1 MLTFTVYEPPKPQ
14 ADRIDRAESL
24 AFVKDGFGFAALLF
38 APLWLLVHRLWWPL
52 LGYVLA
58 SVAFEAVKL
67 ALPTLGGWMSLAL
80 VALHLLIGLEASTLR
95 QWSLARRGWHMLGTV
110 SGRNA
115 AECERRFYEAW
126 LPTQPVIAQ
135 PSSSSSGSGS
145 GFGAPQRRIPVIGS
159 LLGARS

>member
-24 AFVKDGFGFAALLF
+24 AFGKDGFSFAALLF
-38 APLWLLVHRLWWPL
+38 APLWLIVHRLWWPL

-58 SVAFEAVKL
+58 NGAFEITKL
-67 ALPTLGGWMSLAL
+67 ALPSLGSWMSLAL
-80 VALHLLIGLEASTLR
+80 VALHLLIALEASTLR
-95 QWSLARRGWHMLGTV
+95 QWGLARQGWRMLGTV
-110 SGRNA
+110 TGRSA

-135 PSSSSSGSGS
+135 PPPSGSGSSS
-145 GFGAPQRRIPVIGS
+145 GFGAPQRRIPIIGS